1 MIDIF
6 NKELKHFV
14 VINNNGDFDI
24 IFGLFKPFS
33 GDCLLCPI
41 YNIIKSCI
49 CTIGNIN
56 NNIKKNLVRHYV
68 QLLMNI

>member
-1 MIDIF
+1 MIDKF

-14 VINNNGDFDI
+14 VINNKGDFDT
-24 IFGLFKPFS
+24 IFGQFKPFS
-33 GDCLLCPI
+33 GDYLLCPI

-56 NNIKKNLVRHYV
+56 NNIKKEFGPHYV
-68 QLLMNI
+68 QFLMKI